1 MPTPFRI
8 IDTGVRE
15 GRANIAFDPALIELR
30 QQEKVPDTIRFMR
43 FPPTALIGRHQ
54 DLSREVHLDNC
65 AEDGVGIV
73 RRVTG
78 GGAIYLDEGQL
89 GWELVFHRSS
99 LAIANLPDLAAAICN
114 AAAAGLRELGVKA
127 RFRPRNDIE
136 VDGRKISGTGGFFDG
151 DILIYQGTVL
161 VDMNPAQMVRALN
174 IPAAKVAKHDLDSAE
189 QRVVTLKELLDNELP
204 DMETI
209 KAAMIKGFTEG
220 LGIEAEPG
228 EITEAEESLARQYLD
243 EEIGT
248 EEFVR
253 EIDNPGGSDQ
263 LLEGTHT
270 GPGGTINAYA
280 KLEGPTLGRLQR
292 VLITGDFFVTPPR
305 VVFDL
310 EAALAGARIQ
320 EVDAIVNR
328 FFEETAIE
336 MLSVGPEDFT
346 AAINSALANREAGH

>member
-1 MPTPFRI
+1 
-8 IDTGVRE
+8 
-15 GRANIAFDPALIELR
+15 
-30 QQEKVPDTIRFMR
+30 
-43 FPPTALIGRHQ
+43 
-54 DLSREVHLDNC
+54 
-65 AEDGVGIV
+65 
-73 RRVTG
+73 
-78 GGAIYLDEGQL
+78 
-89 GWELVFHRSS
+89 
-99 LAIANLPDLAAAICN
+99 
-114 AAAAGLRELGVKA
+114 
-127 RFRPRNDIE
+127 
-136 VDGRKISGTGGFFDG
+136 
-151 DILIYQGTVL
+151 
-161 VDMNPAQMVRALN
+161 MNPAQMVRALN

-209 KAAMIKGFTEG
+209 KAAMIKGLTQG

-228 EITEAEESLARQYLD
+228 EITEAEESLARQFLD

-320 EVDAIVNR
+320 EVDAIVKR